1 MSIARKLYQL
11 QEIEFEIES
20 KEQALAQ
27 CLSQLGE
34 SRAVAQL
41 RAKQE
46 KEQQHLEELSRQQ
59 HSAEWEIE
67 DLGTKLAAAKETLYS
82 GRIRSPKELASLQN
96 EVDGLEVRRDQLEER
111 TLETMEQVE
120 LATDNLTAISNELGA
135 SESEWRSQQQRLSAE
150 IEQLKDLLSELEGKR
165 QQMLAGIDSQ
175 TIDFYNQLKKQKG
188 WAVAKVEQGTCR
200 GCRITLSTAELQRA
214 RGEQLVECNSC
225 RRILFLD

>member
-11 QEIEFEIES
+11 QEIELEIES

-27 CLSQLGE
+27 CLNQLGK

-41 RAKQE
+41 RAKQA
-46 KEQQHLEELSRQQ
+46 KEQQHLEELRRQQ

-82 GRIRSPKELASLQN
+82 GRIRSPKELASLQH
-96 EVDGLEVRRDQLEER
+96 EVEGLEVRRDQLEER
-111 TLETMEQVE
+111 ALETMEQVE
-120 LATDNLTAISNELGA
+120 LAMDNLTVISNELGA

-150 IEQLKDLLSELEGKR
+150 IEQFKDLLSELESKR

-200 GCRITLSTAELQRA
+200 GCRISLSTAELQKA
-214 RGEQLVECNSC
+214 RGGSLIQCGSC
-225 RRILFLD
+225 GRILFLP

>member
-11 QEIEFEIES
+11 QEIELEIES

-27 CLSQLGE
+27 CLSRLGK
-34 SRAVAQL
+34 SRVVAQL
-41 RAKQE
+41 RAKQA
-46 KEQQHLEELSRQQ
+46 KEQQHLEELRRQQ

-82 GRIRSPKELASLQN
+82 GRIRSPKELASLQH
-96 EVDGLEVRRDQLEER
+96 EVEGLEVRRDQLEER
-111 TLETMEQVE
+111 ALETMEQVE
-120 LATDNLTAISNELGA
+120 LAMDNLTAISNELGA

-150 IEQLKDLLSELEGKR
+150 IEQFKDLLSELESKR

-200 GCRITLSTAELQRA
+200 GCRISLSTAELQRA

>member
-11 QEIEFEIES
+11 QEIELEIES
-20 KEQALAQ
+20 KEKALAQ

-41 RAKQE
+41 RAKQA
-46 KEQQHLEELSRQQ
+46 KEQQHLEELRRQQ

-82 GRIRSPKELASLQN
+82 GRIRSPKELASLQH
-96 EVDGLEVRRDQLEER
+96 EVEGLEVRRDQLEER
-111 TLETMEQVE
+111 ALETMEQVE
-120 LATDNLTAISNELGA
+120 LAMDNLTAISNELGA

-150 IEQLKDLLSELEGKR
+150 IEQFKDLLSELESKR

-200 GCRITLSTAELQRA
+200 GCRISLSTAELQRA

>member
-34 SRAVAQL
+34 SRAAAQL

-46 KEQQHLEELSRQQ
+46 KEQQHLEELRRQQ

>member
-1 MSIARKLYQL
+1 
-11 QEIEFEIES
+11 
-20 KEQALAQ
+20 
-27 CLSQLGE
+27 
-34 SRAVAQL
+34 VAQL
-41 RAKQE
+41 RAKQA
-46 KEQQHLEELSRQQ
+46 KEQQHLEELRRQQ

-82 GRIRSPKELASLQN
+82 GRIRSPKELASLQH
-96 EVDGLEVRRDQLEER
+96 EVEGLEVRRDQLEER
-111 TLETMEQVE
+111 ALETMEQVE
-120 LATDNLTAISNELGA
+120 LAMDNLTAISNELGA

-150 IEQLKDLLSELEGKR
+150 IEQFKDLLSELESKR

-200 GCRITLSTAELQRA
+200 GCRISLSTAELQRA